1 MRGKQRSPGEI
12 CADCGMTDPG
22 WASLNRGV
30 LICDECCSVHRSLG
44 RHISQIRALP
54 HGPPWPR
61 SLYEMVHALVSN
73 GANSIWEHSL
83 LDPSQV
89 RSGKKKPNPKDSVH
103 PFKSDF
109 IRAKYQRLDFVHRL
123 KDGDEAT
130 VKDLSRQLHSSVRTG
145 NLETCL
151 RLLSLGG
158 LANFYHAERC
168 NTPLHV
174 AAKEG
179 QMLQCEL
186 LIVYGADPGALD
198 SDGQTPADLAKDEGH
213 LELAERLI
221 QCQYELTDRLTFFVC
236 GKRPDH
242 SSSTHFLI
250 PELADGSLD
259 RSDAA
264 DQARKKLQS
273 LSNHL
278 FEELA
283 MDVYDEVDRRELDSL
298 WVSLNKPSLVGGDR
312 SVPFLPLNPE
322 LSATRNQGR
331 QKLARFSAREFATLI
346 IDILKEAKRRQQGN
360 LTLSRHGDQVEIV
373 REPPPIPPAPEKS
386 PTSPTNIASCIEDNE
401 PLYDS
406 VCSDDDYGDVAENAN
421 LKNGGNINCRNHSNQ
436 NSMSAASSELS
447 DGQVSM
453 EEYLEMKKKLSTSE
467 SRVQQLLTMNKQ
479 LNQDVHM
486 LQSMVDK
493 LKEENAKL
501 LVLQRG
507 KDAPKM
513 GKHRDLESLP
523 PAPKPGPKPSVPGNR
538 PISMFEQ
545 RATQKPAPRWKPSGP
560 KANPTTPAKP
570 TVTGSEGVE
579 SKDAGKDAK
588 NPVPIVGLPTI
599 PDDLANEGADSKDK
613 PDRPLSET
621 GSEYDNALLS
631 QTEDEKRYSH
641 LNQIHL
647 HRYPSHPLPPNS
659 PATISTPPPQSS
671 SSPEPEGGEAE
682 DGAEPKK
689 PPTQEAVVGTTEKIT
704 RRIQTLLLAAQEGKL
719 DRFVSCSDNIYATV
733 TDMVELFP
741 EKPKSEEVRVPLR
754 LLVSSASRLRVE
766 CQSAIPADPSMTP
779 DLKHLTNQIIACAYD
794 IAKAAKQLVTS
805 FQ

>member
-1 MRGKQRSPGEI
+1 
-12 CADCGMTDPG
+12 
-22 WASLNRGV
+22 
-30 LICDECCSVHRSLG
+30 
-44 RHISQIRALP
+44 
-54 HGPPWPR
+54 
-61 SLYEMVHALVSN
+61 MVHALVSN

-89 RSGKKKPNPKDSVH
+89 RSGKKKPNQKDSVH

-213 LELAERLI
+213 LELAERLV

-406 VCSDDDYGDVAENAN
+406 VCSDDDDGDVAENAN

-436 NSMSAASSELS
+436 NSM
-447 DGQVSM
+447 VSH
-453 EEYLEMKKKLSTSE
+453 S
-467 SRVQQLLTMNKQ
+467 
-479 LNQDVHM
+479 
-486 LQSMVDK
+486 
-493 LKEENAKL
+493 
-501 LVLQRG
+501 
-507 KDAPKM
+507 
-513 GKHRDLESLP
+513 
-523 PAPKPGPKPSVPGNR
+523 
-538 PISMFEQ
+538 
-545 RATQKPAPRWKPSGP
+545 
-560 KANPTTPAKP
+560 
-570 TVTGSEGVE
+570 
-579 SKDAGKDAK
+579 
-588 NPVPIVGLPTI
+588 
-599 PDDLANEGADSKDK
+599 
-613 PDRPLSET
+613 
-621 GSEYDNALLS
+621 
-631 QTEDEKRYSH
+631 
-641 LNQIHL
+641 
-647 HRYPSHPLPPNS
+647 
-659 PATISTPPPQSS
+659 
-671 SSPEPEGGEAE
+671 
-682 DGAEPKK
+682 
-689 PPTQEAVVGTTEKIT
+689 
-704 RRIQTLLLAAQEGKL
+704 
-719 DRFVSCSDNIYATV
+719 
-733 TDMVELFP
+733 
-741 EKPKSEEVRVPLR
+741 
-754 LLVSSASRLRVE
+754 
-766 CQSAIPADPSMTP
+766 
-779 DLKHLTNQIIACAYD
+779 
-794 IAKAAKQLVTS
+794 
-805 FQ
+805 

>member
-12 CADCGMTDPG
+12 CADCGTTDPG

-44 RHISQIRALP
+44 RHISQIRALH

-89 RSGKKKPNPKDSVH
+89 RSGKRKPNPKDSVH

-151 RLLSLGG
+151 RLLSLGA

-174 AAKEG
+174 ASKAG

-198 SDGQTPADLAKDEGH
+198 AEGQTPADLAKEEGH

-242 SSSTHFLI
+242 TSNVHFLI
-250 PELADGSLD
+250 PEMADGSLD

-283 MDVYDEVDRRELDSL
+283 MDVYDEVDRRELDAL

-360 LTLSRHGDQVEIV
+360 LTISRQGVQIEIV
-373 REPPPIPPAPEKS
+373 REPPPVPPAPEKS
-386 PTSPTNIASCIEDNE
+386 PTSPSNMASCIEDNE

-406 VCSDDDYGDVAENAN
+406 VCSDDDYDDNDNTN
-421 LKNGGNINCRNHSNQ
+421 LKNGGNVNMGHHGNQ
-436 NSMSAASSELS
+436 ISGTGGSSELC
-447 DGQVSM
+447 DGSVSLD
-453 EEYLEMKKKLSTSE
+453 EYLEMKQKLSNAE
-467 SRVQQLLTMNKQ
+467 GRVQHLLNMNKR
-479 LNQDVHM
+479 LNQDVAM

-501 LVLQRG
+501 LALQRG
-507 KDAPKM
+507 KDIPLRPKP
-513 GKHRDLESLP
+513 KDLESLP
-523 PAPKPGPKPSVPGNR
+523 PTSKPGPKPAPPSRR
-538 PISMFEQ
+538 PKSMIEP
-545 RATQKPAPRWKPSGP
+545 RASQKPYPVWRPVGSNAKPMP
-560 KANPTTPAKP
+560 PAKSAAS
-570 TVTGSEGVE
+570 GE
-579 SKDAGKDAK
+579 SADTKDMAKAQKLAAPKGLETIKDDGPEEMASVAEE
-588 NPVPIVGLPTI
+588 N
-599 PDDLANEGADSKDK
+599 S
-613 PDRPLSET
+613 DRPVSEA
-621 GSEYDNALLS
+621 GSEYDNA
-631 QTEDEKRYSH
+631 QPQPEDESS
-641 LNQIHL
+641 
-647 HRYPSHPLPPNS
+647 PMPESPAVPLPSTS
-659 PATISTPPPQSS
+659 PTSPPASTSPHPTEG
-671 SSPEPEGGEAE
+671 SPEPEAG
-682 DGAEPKK
+682 DGAEEKR
-689 PPTQEAVVGTTEKIT
+689 PTQEAVVGTTEKIT
-704 RRIQTLLLAAQEGKL
+704 RKIQTLLSVAQEGKV
-719 DRFVSCSDNIYATV
+719 DRFVECSESIYATV
-733 TDMVELFP
+733 TDMVDLFP
-741 EKPKSEEVRVPLR
+741 DKPKSEEVRVPLR
-754 LLVSSASRLRVE
+754 LLVSSASRLKVE
-766 CQSAIPADPSMTP
+766 CQNAIPADPSIAP
-779 DLKHLTNQIIACAYD
+779 DLKHLTTQIISCAYD

-805 FQ
+805 F

>member
-1 MRGKQRSPGEI
+1 
-12 CADCGMTDPG
+12 MTDPG

-44 RHISQIRALP
+44 RHISQIRALH

-89 RSGKKKPNPKDSVH
+89 RSGKRKPNPKDSVH

-198 SDGQTPADLAKDEGH
+198 ADGQTPADLAKDEGH
-213 LELAERLI
+213 LEVAERLI

-242 SSSTHFLI
+242 STNIHFLI
-250 PELADGSLD
+250 PEMADGSLD

-283 MDVYDEVDRRELDSL
+283 MDVYDEVDRRELDSM
-298 WVSLNKPSLVGGDR
+298 WVSLNKPSLVGGDQ

-360 LTLSRHGDQVEIV
+360 VMLSQQG
-373 REPPPIPPAPEKS
+373 EPPPVPPMPEKS
-386 PTSPTNIASCIEDNE
+386 PTSPSNIASCIEDNE

-421 LKNGGNINCRNHSNQ
+421 LKNGGNINNRCHVNQ
-436 NSMSAASSELS
+436 NSASAASSELS
-447 DGQVSM
+447 DGQVTM
-453 EEYLEMKKKLSTSE
+453 EEYVDLKKRLAASE
-467 SRVQQLLTMNKQ
+467 GRIQQLLNMNKQ
-479 LNQDVHM
+479 LNQDVNM

-493 LKEENAKL
+493 LKEENTKL
-501 LVLQRG
+501 LALQRS
-507 KDAPKM
+507 KDVPPMVKA
-513 GKHRDLESLP
+513 RELESLP
-523 PAPKPGPKPSVPGNR
+523 PGPRPGPKPTKPSNR
-538 PISMFEQ
+538 PASMFEQ
-545 RATQKPAPRWKPSGP
+545 RAPQKPAPRWKGGSNPSAPSAAAPSGGGELGEGKEVP
-560 KANPTTPAKP
+560 KDQKTSAAP
-570 TVTGSEGVE
+570 
-579 SKDAGKDAK
+579 
-588 NPVPIVGLPTI
+588 VGLPTI
-599 PDDLANEGADSKDK
+599 QDDQPTDESKTDK
-613 PDRPLSET
+613 EKTERPVSET
-621 GSEYDNALLS
+621 GSEYDNNAL
-631 QTEDEKRYSH
+631 QAEEDRAPVP
-641 LNQIHL
+641 
-647 HRYPSHPLPPNS
+647 PSPASVPLPPPS
-659 PATISTPPPQSS
+659 PSPLSPPSASTPPPQPES
-671 SSPEPEGGEAE
+671 SSPEPGEGEE
-682 DGAEPKK
+682 GAEVKR
-689 PPTQEAVVGTTEKIT
+689 PTQEAVVGTTEKIT
-704 RRIQTLLLAAQEGKL
+704 KRIQTLLLAAQEGKL

-733 TDMVELFP
+733 SDMVDLFP

-766 CQSAIPADPSMTP
+766 CQSAIPTDPSMAP
-779 DLKHLTNQIIACAYD
+779 DLKHLTSQIISCAFD
-794 IAKAAKQLVTS
+794 IAKAAKQLVTG

>member
-1 MRGKQRSPGEI
+1 MGGN
-12 CADCGMTDPG
+12 TYPG

-89 RSGKKKPNPKDSVH
+89 RSGKKKPNQKDSVH
-103 PFKSDF
+103 PFKSDFIRAKYQRLDFVHRLKDGDEATVKDLSRQLHSSVRTGNLETCLRLLSLGGLANFYHAERCNTPLHVAAKEGQMLQCELLIVYGADPGALDSDGQTPADLAKDPRCVLYNEFFCILSLNSPFKSDF

-213 LELAERLI
+213 LELAERLV

-406 VCSDDDYGDVAENAN
+406 VCSDDDDGDVAENAN

-436 NSMSAASSELS
+436 NSM
-447 DGQVSM
+447 VS
-453 EEYLEMKKKLSTSE
+453 
-467 SRVQQLLTMNKQ
+467 
-479 LNQDVHM
+479 H
-486 LQSMVDK
+486 
-493 LKEENAKL
+493 
-501 LVLQRG
+501 
-507 KDAPKM
+507 
-513 GKHRDLESLP
+513 SL
-523 PAPKPGPKPSVPGNR
+523 
-538 PISMFEQ
+538 
-545 RATQKPAPRWKPSGP
+545 
-560 KANPTTPAKP
+560 
-570 TVTGSEGVE
+570 
-579 SKDAGKDAK
+579 
-588 NPVPIVGLPTI
+588 
-599 PDDLANEGADSKDK
+599 DSF
-613 PDRPLSET
+613 
-621 GSEYDNALLS
+621 AW
-631 QTEDEKRYSH
+631 
-641 LNQIHL
+641 
-647 HRYPSHPLPPNS
+647 
-659 PATISTPPPQSS
+659 
-671 SSPEPEGGEAE
+671 
-682 DGAEPKK
+682 
-689 PPTQEAVVGTTEKIT
+689 
-704 RRIQTLLLAAQEGKL
+704 
-719 DRFVSCSDNIYATV
+719 
-733 TDMVELFP
+733 
-741 EKPKSEEVRVPLR
+741 
-754 LLVSSASRLRVE
+754 
-766 CQSAIPADPSMTP
+766 
-779 DLKHLTNQIIACAYD
+779 
-794 IAKAAKQLVTS
+794 
-805 FQ
+805 